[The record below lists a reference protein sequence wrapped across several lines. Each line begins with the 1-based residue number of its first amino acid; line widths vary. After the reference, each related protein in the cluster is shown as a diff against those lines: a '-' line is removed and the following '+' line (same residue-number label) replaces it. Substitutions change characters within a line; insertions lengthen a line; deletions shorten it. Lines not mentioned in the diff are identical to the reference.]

1 MERQTL
7 TALWE
12 AVRPEVEG
20 YPLTVFMAAKGS
32 PVVDQLTG
40 AVLHSAD
47 EVEVV
52 YREPYTLEAIANEWV
67 RKFKPRR
74 LDRRALEQWRLFH
87 WQYAQLVITE
97 RSDFYN
103 RETTEDELAFRLQI
117 RAEMEAN
124 GYRLVWS
131 G

>member
-20 YPLTVFMAAKGS
+20 YALTVFQTAKGS

-40 AVLHSAD
+40 AVLHSPEDA
-47 EVEVV
+47 EVV

-67 RKFKPRR
+67 SRFKPRR

-87 WQYAQLVITE
+87 WQWAQLVITE

-103 RETTEDELAFRLQI
+103 RETTAEEYAARLQY
-117 RAEMEAN
+117 RAELEAK